1 MNVETTN
8 LQAATADLPLLP
20 AGLERAVYSGQLAA
34 ELVDRRA
41 LNGAG
46 DLLLSLIE
54 VSRERFFTP
63 PERIREIGRRT
74 GERVCRRLAE
84 RLRRDWG
91 VEEISVLPWAVFRT
105 LVGQLSDGLGLGMLD
120 LGTDEQSGLIRVRA
134 WHWPFPEE
142 LEQGGYVYVML
153 EGFVTSVLEAVSPCP
168 LEAVEAPQPGIGD
181 DVCEF
186 VVGAQPAVRLYLET
200 HGGAA
205 RKGARPEN
213 GSEG

>member
-1 MNVETTN
+1 ME
-8 LQAATADLPLLP
+8 ASHATAPAEDLLTLP
-20 AGLERAVYSGQLAA
+20 AGLERAVFSGQLAA

-41 LNGAG
+41 LNGTG

-74 GERVCRRLAE
+74 GDRISRRLAE
-84 RLRRDWG
+84 RLRSDWG
-91 VEEISVLPWAVFRT
+91 IGEVSALPWTVFKT

-120 LGTDEQSGLIRVRA
+120 LGTDEESGLIRVRA

-142 LEQGGYVYVML
+142 LEEGGYVYVML
-153 EGFVTSVLEAVSPCP
+153 EGFVTSLLETVSPCP
-168 LEAVEAPQPGIGD
+168 LEAVEAPQPGVGD

-186 VVGAQPAVRLYLET
+186 VVGSQQAVRLHLES
-200 HGGAA
+200 
-205 RKGARPEN
+205 RPKPASN
-213 GSEG
+213 GSRAETSSAE